1 MVTNSQTMTTLH
13 DATTNTLP
21 ALPAIV
27 DGVVAHRRRG
37 PLRHE
42 FRHRAYQWLVD
53 LDELPHPPWY
63 LRQVAGFDAR
73 DHIGGNRPDA
83 SRDIKR
89 NVERFLALRDVDLG
103 ASGRIVMLANARVF
117 GHVFDPLTV
126 FWCFGTDDTLR
137 CVVAE
142 VHNTYGERHAYLLMP
157 GPHGEAGANKQFYV
171 SPFND
176 VSGDYAMRF
185 TLTDDHVGVTISL
198 RRDGQTVFDASLHRQ
213 TDAGDHGNDRAVR
226 APPAGNAPARLG
238 ADSCP
243 RHPPVAARLADR
255 HPPTTCEPGR
265 SLIMNDDHRLAGRNI
280 WVIGASSGI
289 GAALATELV
298 ARGAR
303 VAISARR
310 NDELDA
316 VAAGRMTVVTVDVT
330 DRAGVDAAVGQVRD
344 ELGEIDMVVY
354 NAGFW
359 ERMDASAWDRD
370 LFARHVEINLLGL
383 NNCIGAVLPE
393 MMQAGRGQLV
403 SVASVAGYR
412 GLAGAEAYGATKA
425 AQINLLEALRGAVA
439 SRGISVT
446 TVCPGFVRTDLTAKN
461 TFPMPFMI
469 DADTAARSICD
480 GLERGRMEIVFPL
493 PMAVLMKVARLL
505 PVRVWAAISRRM
517 TNR

>member
-13 DATTNTLP
+13 DATANTLP

-185 TLTDDHVGVTISL
+185 TLTRTG
-198 RRDGQTVFDASLHRQ
+198 
-213 TDAGDHGNDRAVR
+213 
-226 APPAGNAPARLG
+226 RL
-238 ADSCP
+238 
-243 RHPPVAARLADR
+243 V
-255 HPPTTCEPGR
+255 
-265 SLIMNDDHRLAGRNI
+265 
-280 WVIGASSGI
+280 
-289 GAALATELV
+289 
-298 ARGAR
+298 
-303 VAISARR
+303 
-310 NDELDA
+310 
-316 VAAGRMTVVTVDVT
+316 
-330 DRAGVDAAVGQVRD
+330 
-344 ELGEIDMVVY
+344 
-354 NAGFW
+354 
-359 ERMDASAWDRD
+359 
-370 LFARHVEINLLGL
+370 
-383 NNCIGAVLPE
+383 GAVL
-393 MMQAGRGQLV
+393 RRLV
-403 SVASVAGYR
+403 GAPDTRPHIDVVAGP
-412 GLAGAEAYGATKA
+412 LFAN
-425 AQINLLEALRGAVA
+425 NLCALRYEGAKAELKIEQYVPD
-439 SRGISVT
+439 GGE
-446 TVCPGFVRTDLTAKN
+446 PKL
-461 TFPMPFMI
+461 
-469 DADTAARSICD
+469 ADTPHVTLA
-480 GLERGRMEIVFPL
+480 
-493 PMAVLMKVARLL
+493 
-505 PVRVWAAISRRM
+505 
-517 TNR
+517 

>member
-1 MVTNSQTMTTLH
+1 MVTSSQTMTTLH

-198 RRDGQTVFDASLHRQ
+198 RRDGQTVFDASFTGRPMPATTATIARFALLRPAMPQ
-213 TDAGDHGNDRAVR
+213 RVSALIRAHGI
-226 APPAGNAPARLG
+226 RLWLRG
-238 ADSCP
+238 LPIATRP
-243 RHPPVAARLADR
+243 RHVNQ
-255 HPPTTCEPGR
+255 E
-265 SLIMNDDHRLAGRNI
+265 
-280 WVIGASSGI
+280 
-289 GAALATELV
+289 
-298 ARGAR
+298 
-303 VAISARR
+303 
-310 NDELDA
+310 
-316 VAAGRMTVVTVDVT
+316 
-330 DRAGVDAAVGQVRD
+330 GV
-344 ELGEIDMVVY
+344 
-354 NAGFW
+354 
-359 ERMDASAWDRD
+359 
-370 LFARHVEINLLGL
+370 
-383 NNCIGAVLPE
+383 
-393 MMQAGRGQLV
+393 
-403 SVASVAGYR
+403 
-412 GLAGAEAYGATKA
+412 
-425 AQINLLEALRGAVA
+425 
-439 SRGISVT
+439 
-446 TVCPGFVRTDLTAKN
+446 
-461 TFPMPFMI
+461 
-469 DADTAARSICD
+469 
-480 GLERGRMEIVFPL
+480 
-493 PMAVLMKVARLL
+493 
-505 PVRVWAAISRRM
+505 
-517 TNR
+517 